1 MIYEKYRF
9 QTPILLLGF
18 NRPEQLLQRIYE
30 LSLQEIGPLI
40 ISIDGGGMSA
50 SEISRI
56 QNDTRILLQDK
67 NYEFRIHEF
76 NLGLCHHLTRAITEV
91 LCGNEY
97 VIILEDDVAIGK
109 NFYKNIQGGIDH
121 SRKIQEIAAIS
132 SFSATG
138 RGFLRFIEARWR
150 KTRYFNCWGWAVS
163 SKVWQKYELN
173 LAPLNIEDELHRS
186 RTWNSLSRHQKKVW
200 LGRFAR
206 VQKAPLSTWD
216 IQFQFMCFRYEMV
229 NLAPTKRFSDNTGFD
244 DVRAEH
250 TSGKKPR
257 WMSLSVRYNGVI
269 SKQKSIPRLFFYE
282 RILDSNTFAGDSQF
296 LATLRRFKEH

>member
-1 MIYEKYRF
+1 MRPF

-18 NRPEQLLQRIYE
+18 NRPEHLLERICE

-50 SEISRI
+50 GDISRI
-56 QNDTRILLQDK
+56 QNVTRFFFQEDT
-67 NYEFRIHEF
+67 YEFRIHKF
-76 NLGLCHHLTRAITEV
+76 NLGLCQHLTGAVTDV
-91 LCGNEY
+91 LLENEY

-109 NFYKNIQGGIDH
+109 NFYKNIEVGINH
-121 SRKIQEIAAIS
+121 SREIQGIAAIS
-132 SFSATG
+132 SFSAAG
-138 RGFLRFIEARWR
+138 RGIFRFIAARWR

-163 SKVWQKYELN
+163 SDVWQKYKLD
-173 LAPLNIEDELHRS
+173 LAPFDIEDELHMS

-200 LGRFAR
+200 LGRFSR

-257 WMSLSVRYNGVI
+257 WMNLSVRYDGVI
-269 SKQKSIPRLFFYE
+269 SKQKSIPTLFFYE
-282 RILDSNTFAGDSQF
+282 RILDSNTIAGDSHF
-296 LATLRRFKEH
+296 VAILRRFKQRYM